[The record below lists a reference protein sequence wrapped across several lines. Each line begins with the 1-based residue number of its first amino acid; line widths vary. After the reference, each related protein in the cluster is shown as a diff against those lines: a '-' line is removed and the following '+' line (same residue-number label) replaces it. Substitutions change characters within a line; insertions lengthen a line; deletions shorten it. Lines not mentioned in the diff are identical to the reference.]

1 MAKSLSEMLQEI
13 VNLPYAKKLEGAKAM
28 LGGSYG
34 ILTKKGFDSKQAT
47 VLILTFLAAAVAAD
61 GKFSAQERNM
71 LKDLFDDDLEGI
83 VKIIDKDKFELMDQ
97 LVDSLSAD
105 DKSTF
110 ILLAIYVMAVD
121 DTINKDELTYLVKL
135 MQ

>member
-1 MAKSLSEMLQEI
+1 MAKSISDMLQEI

-28 LGGSYG
+28 LGGCYG

-47 VLILTFLAAAVAAD
+47 VLLLTFLAAAVASD

-71 LKDLFDDDLEGI
+71 LKDMFDDDLEGI
-83 VKIIDKDKFELMDQ
+83 VNMIDKSKFELMDQ
-97 LVDSLSAD
+97 LVDSLGAD

-110 ILLAIYVMAVD
+110 ILLAIYVAAVD